1 MLLDYIRSCL
11 YDKGIAAS
19 QPITLLPPLVNLPG
33 SGYVKT
39 SKKNI
44 ARRGRL
50 AAVWCFISQIGRR
63 YIMERTQQDWFSIFD
78 HQRRIMVERLEL
90 LFKFEQFLLTLPD
103 GAYTAEQRAVMVT
116 DISHAKDSIA
126 YLEQCQQEAAEEKL
140 KLGLSGFVPK
150 RQKKSRNR
158 NH

>member
-1 MLLDYIRSCL
+1 
-11 YDKGIAAS
+11 
-19 QPITLLPPLVNLPG
+19 
-33 SGYVKT
+33 
-39 SKKNI
+39 
-44 ARRGRL
+44 
-50 AAVWCFISQIGRR
+50 
-63 YIMERTQQDWFSIFD
+63 MERTQQDWFSIFD

-103 GAYTAEQRAVMVT
+103 GAYTAEQRAVMAA
-116 DISHAKDSIA
+116 DISHAKDSIS

>member
-1 MLLDYIRSCL
+1 
-11 YDKGIAAS
+11 
-19 QPITLLPPLVNLPG
+19 
-33 SGYVKT
+33 
-39 SKKNI
+39 
-44 ARRGRL
+44 
-50 AAVWCFISQIGRR
+50 
-63 YIMERTQQDWFSIFD
+63 MERTQQDWFSIFD
-78 HQRRIMVERLEL
+78 HQRRVMVERLEL

-103 GAYTAEQRAVMVT
+103 GAYTAEQRAVMVA

-140 KLGLSGFVPK
+140 KLGLAGFTPK

>member
-1 MLLDYIRSCL
+1 
-11 YDKGIAAS
+11 
-19 QPITLLPPLVNLPG
+19 
-33 SGYVKT
+33 
-39 SKKNI
+39 
-44 ARRGRL
+44 
-50 AAVWCFISQIGRR
+50 
-63 YIMERTQQDWFSIFD
+63 MERTQKDWFSIFD

>member
-1 MLLDYIRSCL
+1 
-11 YDKGIAAS
+11 
-19 QPITLLPPLVNLPG
+19 
-33 SGYVKT
+33 
-39 SKKNI
+39 
-44 ARRGRL
+44 
-50 AAVWCFISQIGRR
+50 
-63 YIMERTQQDWFSIFD
+63 MERTQQDWFSIFD
-78 HQRRIMVERLEL
+78 HQRRVMVERLEL

-103 GAYTAEQRAVMVT
+103 GAYTAEQRAVMAA

-140 KLGLSGFVPK
+140 KLGLAGFVPK

>member
-1 MLLDYIRSCL
+1 MTRGELLRSRPLHSRPLPTCQR
-11 YDKGIAAS
+11 AA
-19 QPITLLPPLVNLPG
+19 T
-33 SGYVKT
+33 VKT

-44 ARRGRL
+44 ARPGRL
-50 AAVWCFISQIGRR
+50 AAVWCCISQIGRR
-63 YIMERTQQDWFSIFD
+63 YFMERTQQDWFSIFD
-78 HQRRIMVERLEL
+78 HQRRVMVERLEL

-103 GAYTAEQRAVMVT
+103 GAYTAEQRAVMAA

-140 KLGLSGFVPK
+140 KLGLACFVPK

-158 NH
+158 SH